1 MKEKG
6 RKEKEGKR
14 RKEIEGRKEKEGKR
28 RRKRERQGKERYERE
43 RKEREGRKEKE
54 GNRRKEREG
63 RKEKEEKELINPCC
77 ARTDQP
83 FSVTRNIN
91 YNNSFTAAC
100 TVQCTVY
107 IHTLLRWADFLI
119 MIKVYTVLYVQYTVY
134 G

>member
-1 MKEKG
+1 MKENW
-6 RKEKEGKR
+6 RKEGKR
-14 RKEIEGRKEKEGKR
+14 RMEG
-28 RRKRERQGKERYERE
+28 
-43 RKEREGRKEKE
+43 EGRKEKE
-54 GNRRKEREG
+54 GNRRKEREGRKKKEAKKRKEREG

-107 IHTLLRWADFLI
+107 IH
-119 MIKVYTVLYVQYTVY
+119 Y
-134 G
+134 